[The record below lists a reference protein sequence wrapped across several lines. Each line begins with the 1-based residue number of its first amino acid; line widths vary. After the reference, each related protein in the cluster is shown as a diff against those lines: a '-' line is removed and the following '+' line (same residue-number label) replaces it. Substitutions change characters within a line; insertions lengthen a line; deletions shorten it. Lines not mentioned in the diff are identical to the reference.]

1 MANQNLIDIWKNLD
15 TFYKNQI
22 SNVISTP
29 KNITKI
35 THDNVETRILICV
48 KVKQSMRVSVI
59 ITIIF

>member
-29 KNITKI
+29 KNITLHMTMLK
-35 THDNVETRILICV
+35 HEFL
-48 KVKQSMRVSVI
+48 SVLR
-59 ITIIF
+59 